1 MDEVREKRQAIA
13 GVLLQSWDEPGV
25 RSGGGVGL
33 RSSLR
38 VVCLNSTY
46 MLPWKKWEKWLLCL
60 QVMPAGVGVLNKA
73 TIWEGIVCGQGEV
86 RL

>member
-25 RSGGGVGL
+25 RSSGGVGL

-38 VVCLNSTY
+38 GVCLNSTY
-46 MLPWKKWEKWLLCL
+46 MLPWKKWEKWPLCL
-60 QVMPAGVGVLNKA
+60 QVMPAGVGVWNKA
-73 TIWEGIVCGQGEV
+73 IIWEGIVCDKGK
-86 RL
+86 